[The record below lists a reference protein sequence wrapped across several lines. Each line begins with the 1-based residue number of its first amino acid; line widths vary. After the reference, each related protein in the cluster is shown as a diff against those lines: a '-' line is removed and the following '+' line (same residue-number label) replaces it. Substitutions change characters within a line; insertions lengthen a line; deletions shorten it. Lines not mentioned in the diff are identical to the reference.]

1 MTAVE
6 VLRKYWNYPEFRPG
20 QEQIV
25 NHILAGYDTIALLPT
40 GGGKSICFQVPG
52 MMHDGLTLVI
62 SPLIALM
69 KDQVDGLVKRGIDAV
84 ALHSGMGYSEI
95 RLKLENALKGA
106 YRFMYISPERLM
118 TENFRE
124 YLPNLNIKLL
134 VVDEAHC
141 ISQWGN
147 DFRPAYLKI
156 AECRQLLPKVPVAA
170 FTASAPTY
178 VVQDISDKLA
188 MDSPKISMG
197 SFARNNLNFFVRR
210 LEDKHGA
217 ILGILSK
224 TNGSSLVFVR
234 NRRETEDLSAFLKEK
249 SISCDFYHAGM
260 SAEDRARKQD
270 AWLNNRFRVMV
281 CTNAFGMGIDK
292 PDVRF
297 VIHYAPPPAMED
309 YYQEAGRAGRD
320 GQESWCILLYRLLDS
335 EENKL
340 RVEARF
346 PGREMLKRVYNALMS
361 QLNVPE
367 GGGLLQTYDLDPTAI
382 SGRFRLQQSDFLNGL
397 RALELL
403 NYLTLSDGVLSPS
416 RVHISADYPSVY
428 DFKVRYPRFEALID
442 VLLRSHGG
450 ILDDYVKISERSLSR
465 RLKIDEKEVIELLM
479 ALKTAEIVD
488 YLPASDRPRVTLL
501 EPRHTH
507 PVFDTHKVETFK
519 QSRLLGIEKMDEF
532 VTTSL
537 CRSEWLIDYFTGKD
551 SEPCNKCDVCLREK
565 RIQRSGKEANIS
577 DIRKVLSNRF
587 MSRAQLMDEFPP
599 ERAEEMIETLRWLMD
614 NGFIRT
620 DMNGRIGWKFSR

>member
-1 MTAVE
+1 
-6 VLRKYWNYPEFRPG
+6 
-20 QEQIV
+20 
-25 NHILAGYDTIALLPT
+25 
-40 GGGKSICFQVPG
+40 
-52 MMHDGLTLVI
+52 
-62 SPLIALM
+62 
-69 KDQVDGLVKRGIDAV
+69 
-84 ALHSGMGYSEI
+84 
-95 RLKLENALKGA
+95 
-106 YRFMYISPERLM
+106 
-118 TENFRE
+118 
-124 YLPNLNIKLL
+124 
-134 VVDEAHC
+134 
-141 ISQWGN
+141 
-147 DFRPAYLKI
+147 
-156 AECRQLLPKVPVAA
+156 
-170 FTASAPTY
+170 
-178 VVQDISDKLA
+178 
-188 MDSPKISMG
+188 
-197 SFARNNLNFFVRR
+197 
-210 LEDKHGA
+210 
-217 ILGILSK
+217 
-224 TNGSSLVFVR
+224 
-234 NRRETEDLSAFLKEK
+234 
-249 SISCDFYHAGM
+249 
-260 SAEDRARKQD
+260 
-270 AWLNNRFRVMV
+270 
-281 CTNAFGMGIDK
+281 
-292 PDVRF
+292 
-297 VIHYAPPPAMED
+297 
-309 YYQEAGRAGRD
+309 
-320 GQESWCILLYRLLDS
+320 
-335 EENKL
+335 
-340 RVEARF
+340 
-346 PGREMLKRVYNALMS
+346 MLKRVYNALMS

-382 SGRFRLQQSDFLNGL
+382 AGRFRLQQSDFLKGL

-599 ERAEEMIETLRWLMD
+599 ERAEEMIETLHWLMD